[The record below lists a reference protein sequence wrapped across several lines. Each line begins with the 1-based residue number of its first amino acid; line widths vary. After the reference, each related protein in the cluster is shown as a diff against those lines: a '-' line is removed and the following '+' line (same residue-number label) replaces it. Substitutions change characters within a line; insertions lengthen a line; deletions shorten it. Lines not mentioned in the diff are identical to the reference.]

1 MTGITRRQILL
12 GTLSTGAALAFGS
25 AARAGV
31 PGPGNAGL
39 LDYARREIDRLRTS
53 IALRDVVGIADYS
66 LPSSVARFHLVH
78 MESGSITSFLVAH
91 GRGSDPDHSGWLQRF
106 SNAPGSNASSR
117 GAYLTGEHYTGKHGR
132 SMRLIGLDPTNNNA
146 EKRAIVVHGA
156 WYVHPSMILEH
167 GQLGRSEGCFAF
179 AQSEVDVILQ
189 RLGPGR
195 LLLSTRL

>member
-1 MTGITRRQILL
+1 
-12 GTLSTGAALAFGS
+12 
-25 AARAGV
+25 
-31 PGPGNAGL
+31 
-39 LDYARREIDRLRTS
+39 
-53 IALRDVVGIADYS
+53 
-66 LPSSVARFHLVH
+66 
-78 MESGSITSFLVAH
+78 MESGSITSFLVSH

-156 WYVHPSMILEH
+156 WYVHPAMIREH

-179 AQSEVDVILQ
+179 AESEVDVILQ

-195 LLLSTRL
+195 LLLSSRL

>member
-1 MTGITRRQILL
+1 MTSFTRRQILL
-12 GTLSTGAALAFGS
+12 GTLSTGAVLAFGNAAS
-25 AARAGV
+25 ASVPAAGNV
-31 PGPGNAGL
+31 SL
-39 LDYARREIDRLRTS
+39 LNLARREVDRLGDR
-53 IALRDVVGIADYS
+53 IRLRVVVGIADYA
-66 LPSSVARFHLVH
+66 LPSSAARFHLVH
-78 MESGSITSFLVAH
+78 MESGSITSFLVSH

-156 WYVHPSMILEH
+156 WYVHPAMIREH

-179 AQSEVDVILQ
+179 AESEVDVILQ

-195 LLLSTRL
+195 LLLSSRL